1 MRELRQ
7 MMDFWNRWDVYSVTL
22 ILNLFLLVCNIDK
35 TTPEQ
40 FNVCFFFVAMTFV
53 FWLVIT
59 ANEGLKIAK
68 YLESVAD
75 EDNYFVDDVRED

>member
-40 FNVCFFFVAMTFV
+40 FNVCFFFVALTFV
-53 FWLVIT
+53 CWLVIT
-59 ANEGLKIAK
+59 ANQGLKIKK
-68 YLESVAD
+68 YLEIVAD
-75 EDNYFVDDVRED
+75 QESYFVDDVMED

>member
-40 FNVCFFFVAMTFV
+40 FNVCFFFVALTFV
-53 FWLVIT
+53 CWLVIT
-59 ANEGLKIAK
+59 ANQGLKIKK

-75 EDNYFVDDVRED
+75 QENYFVDDVRED